1 VAAYRDILAV
11 LGCADSRRN
20 RQALHAFVH
29 TLRGKIEADPQR
41 PALMVNE
48 ARVGCCLAAEQTVQD
63 VPRRASKRRKE
74 AAAFR
79 RDLRAPANFLVNAL
93 TR

>member
-48 ARVGCCLAAEQTVQD
+48 ARVGLL
-63 VPRRASKRRKE
+63 PRRRANGPGRP
-74 AAAFR
+74 AAGEQATEGGGGVS
-79 RDLRAPANFLVNAL
+79 P
-93 TR
+93 